1 MHPESTIN
9 TISSRH
15 CPLNMKC
22 PDILPSFFRQTNQE
36 IYGLGYILNDLCVC
50 HAFLSNGNTQIDT
63 LFKLELDGLLQ

>member
-15 CPLNMKC
+15 RPLNMQC
-22 PDILPSFFRQTNQE
+22 PNILPSLFGQANQE
-36 IYGLGYILNDLCVC
+36 IYGFGQILNDLLIS
-50 HAFLSNGNTQIDT
+50 HAYLSNGNTQIDT